1 MAHDPER
8 CKQIFALLS
17 EYLDLELPPEACA
30 EIESHMT
37 DCAPCI
43 EFAKSLKTTIALC
56 RQHSPE
62 VMPKPLSAEAQ
73 ATLRSAWTQVL
84 ASGNNKSA

>member
-37 DCAPCI
+37 DCPPCI
-43 EFAKSLKTTIALC
+43 EFAESLKTTIALC
-56 RQHSPE
+56 RQHSAG
-62 VMPKPLSAEAQ
+62 VMPEPLSAEAKAKLQ
-73 ATLRSAWTQVL
+73 SAWQQVV
-84 ASGNNKSA
+84 ARKK